1 MKASNLFKSALVTTL
16 VLSSVLGCASQ
27 VTGTPGKPDIT
38 VVGTDE
44 NVRQF
49 IDPSVTAPLEHLPPE
64 LALITR
70 DNVTEARAMVN
81 QMLKF
86 PDTPGVTVEKKTIIT
101 AEGEVTV
108 YIYQP
113 EHSSGNNP
121 GIFWTHGGGFI
132 MGRADSN
139 DFVGAFA
146 KQLNATVVSVDYRLA
161 PEHPFPAGHNDSY
174 AAFLWMVEHAE
185 ELGIDPNRIAIGG
198 DSAGAGMAA
207 GLALRNR
214 DEQGPAIALQLL
226 IYPMLDNLH
235 STPSGAIEDYPIWNR
250 TTSFNAWEMYL
261 NGTPGAKAS
270 PYASPARASDVS
282 GLPKTFLTIGTV
294 DLFRDE
300 VIDYAQRLMAAG
312 VPTQLAV
319 FPGAYHG
326 SQVFVPDAPIS
337 QQMIGSYVEA
347 LKEALHD
354 H

>member
-1 MKASNLFKSALVTTL
+1 MKASNLIRSALAATL
-16 VLSSVLGCASQ
+16 VLSSLLGCASQ
-27 VTGTPGKPDIT
+27 VTDTPARADIT
-38 VVGTDE
+38 SIGTDD

-49 IDPSVTAPLEHLPPE
+49 IDASVSAPLEHLPQE
-64 LALITR
+64 LAIITR
-70 DNVTEARAMVN
+70 DNVAEARAMASK
-81 QMLKF
+81 MLKF
-86 PDTPGVTVEKKTIIT
+86 PDTPGVKVEKKTITT

-108 YIYQP
+108 FIYQP
-113 EHSSGNNP
+113 ENSTGNNP
-121 GIFWTHGGGFI
+121 GILWTHGGGYI

-139 DFVGAFA
+139 DYAGAFS

-161 PEHPFPAGHNDSY
+161 PEYPFPAGHNDSY

-198 DSAGAGMAA
+198 DSAGAGMTA
-207 GLALRNR
+207 GVALHNR
-214 DEQGPAIALQLL
+214 DAQGPTIALQLL
-226 IYPMLDNLH
+226 IYPMLDSLH
-235 STPSGAIEDYPIWNR
+235 NTPSGSIEDYPVWNR

-270 PYASPARASDVS
+270 PYASPARATDVS
-282 GLPKTFLTIGTV
+282 GLPKTFITVGTV

-319 FPGAYHG
+319 FPGMYHG

-337 QQMIGSYVEA
+337 QQMIGTYVTA

-354 H
+354 

>member
-38 VVGTDE
+38 AVGTDE

-86 PDTPGVTVEKKTIIT
+86 PDTPGVTVEKKTITT

-121 GIFWTHGGGFI
+121 SIFWTHGGGFI

-198 DSAGAGMAA
+198 DSTGAGMAA

-235 STPSGAIEDYPIWNR
+235 NTPSGAIEDYPIWNR

-261 NGTPGAKAS
+261 NGTPGTQAS
-270 PYASPARASDVS
+270 PYASPARAKDVS
-282 GLPKTFLTIGTV
+282 GLPKTFLTVGTV

-326 SQVFVPDAPIS
+326 SQVFVPDASIS
-337 QQMIGSYVEA
+337 QQMISTYVAA
-347 LKEALHD
+347 LKEALQD
-354 H
+354 